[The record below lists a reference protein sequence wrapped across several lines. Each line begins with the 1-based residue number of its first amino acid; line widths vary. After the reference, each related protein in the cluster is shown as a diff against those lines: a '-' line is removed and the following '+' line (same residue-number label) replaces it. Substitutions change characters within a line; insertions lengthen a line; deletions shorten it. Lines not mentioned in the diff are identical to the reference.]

1 MEGPMSKSGT
11 MSAVF
16 AAGAIC
22 ALTATTTNAAE
33 LKVSGTVAHVIVSS
47 ESQKLDDGRT
57 ILHVHV
63 DKGIVEANDPKSPLH
78 LTWRDCSG
86 TLIMDAKGN
95 FVDGAGHCE
104 NFDKSGDGY
113 WNTWNLVPEGGNKW
127 SVYHGTGKFEGM
139 SGGGTSKVIANFP
152 DRYVISYEGTLTMK

>member
-22 ALTATTTNAAE
+22 GLTAATTHAAE
-33 LKVSGTVAHVIVSS
+33 LKVSGTVVHVIVSN

-57 ILHVHV
+57 ILHVR

-86 TLIMDAKGN
+86 TLIMDTKGN
-95 FVDGAGHCE
+95 FVDGGGHCE

-152 DRYVISYEGTLTMK
+152 DRYAISYEGTLTMK